1 FYFGRYT
8 GATPVTGTPG
18 NSLALAELRRYLRET
33 DRRGARARRLA
44 DEKADDDLP
53 YFVPRLDGAEMR
65 SRWDMLDYPPDILI
79 TNYSMLN

>member
-1 FYFGRYT
+1 
-8 GATPVTGTPG
+8 
-18 NSLALAELRRYLRET
+18 SLALAELRRYLRET

-79 TNYSMLN
+79 TNYSMLNVMLLRERDGHFFDSTRR